1 MYQYEK
7 SLVKKNHSSS
17 WDSASG
23 SFLIES
29 PSVGWSVLVVDSSF
43 ADFEL
48 SSLSLVVVLLSLVCD
63 SSFGDFSTF
72 GFGFGILLTLETYT
86 GNMVSFVKQSTEKD
100 CIFLKSSI
108 VLSQTGKSTL
118 LYLEV

>member
-1 MYQYEK
+1 MSVIRILQCEEISLALYPPDMCGVSAMYRYEK

-72 GFGFGILLTLETYT
+72 GFGFGILLTLETY
-86 GNMVSFVKQSTEKD
+86 
-100 CIFLKSSI
+100 
-108 VLSQTGKSTL
+108 
-118 LYLEV
+118 